1 MEICAARRVLWWQ
14 LHVYGSNDWAN
25 QLGLLTC
32 NANGGHMLRALEH
45 MRQETL
51 RVEPDAA
58 NTVYEVNSIDVH
70 GTPGY
75 QRLCYDC

>member
-1 MEICAARRVLWWQ
+1 M
-14 LHVYGSNDWAN
+14 DPMTWAN
-25 QLGLLTC
+25 QQFGLLTC

-45 MRQETL
+45 MRREPL

-58 NTVYEVNSIDVH
+58 DTVYEVNSIDVY

-75 QRLCYDC
+75 QRLMGERTAPQDSSR